1 MLATSQ
7 DFINGL
13 LDHLPQKLQ
22 LIADITKFLA
32 QGVSVPKGYELA
44 SAYASLN
51 GHPIAMVADPAAAA
65 ELVVHLVR

>member
-22 LIADITKFLA
+22 LIAEIAVYFALLTALMLIPLELWLGYAVASTK
-32 QGVSVPKGYELA
+32 KRE
-44 SAYASLN
+44 
-51 GHPIAMVADPAAAA
+51 PAAS
-65 ELVVHLVR
+65 